1 MSGGAVL
8 RMDECLAVKVSC
20 RASVAAD
27 ELTAGIAVRDQRD
40 HVTLALHKGLSHQ
53 DGCFHWLEH
62 AASFVVRAAVWG
74 DGSEPRAPAV
84 GDSDERCHLNFKR
97 F

>member
-1 MSGGAVL
+1 VL
-8 RMDECLAVKVSC
+8 ALA
-20 RASVAAD
+20 
-27 ELTAGIAVRDQRD
+27 LTVGEY

-62 AASFVVRAAVWG
+62 AASFVVRATIWG
-74 DGSEPRAPAV
+74 DGYEPPAPAV
-84 GDSDERCHLNFKR
+84 ADPDEPCQLHLRGFPSG